1 MGRELK
7 RVPLNFN
14 WPINIVWGG
23 YLNPFYK
30 QSTDC
35 PHCGGSGSSPE
46 SKYLTDL
53 WYGKVPFKP
62 EDRGSHPFRIEDP
75 EVWDFA
81 ERNVNHSPQYYG
93 TGQNAVR
100 NEASRLCELF
110 NASWSRHINDQDVAA
125 LIKAGRLMDF
135 THTWKSGD
143 GWKPKSPAYT
153 PTAQEVNKWSLRGL
167 GHDSINCWVCV
178 KAELKRLGQPSVCSF
193 CGGKAAIWPSPK
205 IEKQSKNWKP
215 TNPPKGDGYQLW
227 ETVSEGSPISP
238 VFATAEELATYLA
251 FGKNEKWASNDRDTS
266 YEQWMKFIN
275 GPGWAPSAISDER
288 GFQSGVN
295 AVC

>member
-1 MGRELK
+1 M
-7 RVPLNFN
+7 
-14 WPINIVWGG
+14 
-23 YLNPFYK
+23 
-30 QSTDC
+30 
-35 PHCGGSGSSPE
+35 
-46 SKYLTDL
+46 
-53 WYGKVPFKP
+53 PFKP
-62 EDRGSHPFRIEDP
+62 EDRGSHPCRIEDP